1 MFHQIWL
8 VNACVVMCVLGTVP
22 VKNVL
27 SETDCHFIFVTIYTM
42 RQTQQETATICVMVY
57 KVHVERSI
65 Y

>member
-8 VNACVVMCVLGTVP
+8 VNACDVMCVLCTVP
-22 VKNVL
+22 VRNVL
-27 SETDCHFIFVTIYTM
+27 SEIDCHFIFVIIYAM
-42 RQTQQETATICVMVY
+42 RQTQQETVIICVMVY